1 MAMKV
6 GVINFSG
13 NVGKSTVSKHLLQP
27 RMGDC
32 DIISVETINSD
43 EQAEGHV
50 KGKQFGHIIEAMAL
64 MENVVVDIG
73 ASNVEALILQMK
85 QYRGSHEDFD
95 LFIIPTTPIKKQQR
109 DTISTIEAL
118 REIGV
123 PAKKIRVLMNM
134 VPVDERPETVFAGL
148 FAMQEADKSFILN
161 PKAVMYDSEIYPLI
175 AGTDITIMGAVD
187 DPTDYKKLAN
197 ETPKENV
204 DEKIRLNGLLSIKR
218 LATGLKDELDAAFK
232 ALTK

>member
-1 MAMKV
+1 MALKV
-6 GVINFSG
+6 AVINFSG

-32 DIISVETINSD
+32 DIIAVETINSD
-43 EQAEGHV
+43 DQTDGHV
-50 KGKQFGHIIEAMAL
+50 KGKQFGHIIEAMSL
-64 MENVVVDIG
+64 MDNVIVDIG
-73 ASNVEALILQMK
+73 ASNVETLILQMK
-85 QYRGSHEDFD
+85 QYKGSHEDFD

-161 PKAVMYDSEIYPLI
+161 PKAVMHESELYPLI
-175 AGTDITIMGAVD
+175 AGKDITIRGAIED
-187 DPTDYKKLAN
+187 QTDYKALAN
-197 ETPKENV
+197 ATPKDNV
-204 DEKIRLNGLLSIKR
+204 EEKIRLNGLLSIKR
-218 LATGLKDELDAAFK
+218 LASGIVDELDAAFK